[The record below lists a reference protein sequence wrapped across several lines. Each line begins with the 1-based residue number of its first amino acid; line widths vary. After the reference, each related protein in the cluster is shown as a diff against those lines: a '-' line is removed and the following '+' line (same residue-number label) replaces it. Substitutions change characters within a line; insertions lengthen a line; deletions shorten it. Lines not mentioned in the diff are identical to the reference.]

1 MVQEFMVEKS
11 GVGKFMVEKSGVE
24 KSGVEMSFNRLPCM
38 YSLCFGQQ
46 LNVKCVAEVLTLE
59 NETY

>member
-1 MVQEFMVEKS
+1 MVEKS